1 MAELRFAAMGAGF
14 WASYQLAGWQE
25 LEGARCI
32 AVFNRTRRKAEQL
45 AERFGIPKVYDDAQA
60 LLRNERLDFLDVIT
74 SADTHRQY
82 VELAARHKLP
92 VVCQKPLA
100 DSVEDAQE
108 MAAACQQ
115 AGVPLLVN
123 ENWRWQTPLRAL
135 KAVLDEG
142 RIGRL
147 FRGRIHYCNSFPVF
161 DNQPFLKQLDRFILT
176 DIGSHILDTARFL
189 FGEASQ
195 LYCQTCRVRPD
206 IQGEDVATVMLK
218 TIEGVTVTCEMSY
231 ASRMEHERFPQTYVV
246 VEGDQGSV
254 ELGPDFWLR
263 VTTAD
268 GTLARRC
275 PPPRYDWADPAY
287 DVVHSS
293 IVACQQNLLNALR
306 GDAPAE
312 TTAQDNVRTL
322 QLIELAYESARR
334 GEAIGI
340 EKG

>member
-14 WASYQLAGWQE
+14 WASHQLAGWQE
-25 LEGARCI
+25 LEGARCVAI
-32 AVFNRTRRKAEQL
+32 FNRTRRKAEQL

-60 LLRNERLDFLDVIT
+60 LLQNERLDFLDIIT

-82 VELAARHKLP
+82 VELAAHHKLP
-92 VVCQKPLA
+92 VICQKPLA
-100 DSVEDAQE
+100 DSVQDARQ
-108 MAAACQQ
+108 MATACQQ

-142 RIGRL
+142 HIGRM

-195 LYCQTCRVRPD
+195 LYCQTGRVRPD

-218 TIEGVTVTCEMSY
+218 TSAGVTVTCEMSY

-263 VTTAD
+263 VTTAN

-293 IVACQQNLLNALR
+293 IVACQQNLLDALR

-312 TTAQDNVRTL
+312 TTAEDNLRTL
-322 QLIELAYESARR
+322 QLIEYAYESARR

-340 EKG
+340 AQ